1 MLTRAKPDSAEKP
14 KRFWTEAA
22 AGPQGEGGFPVLLDG
37 RPARTPA
44 GAPLRLPT
52 AALAREVAA
61 EWASRGERFDYAE
74 MHATRLAFTA
84 IDRIPGAGEA
94 AADEAARFAGS
105 DLLCY
110 FAEAPTALLER
121 QTAAWEPILAWAE
134 AELGLVFNRAA
145 GVIHCAQP
153 PETLARARALAGGLD
168 DFVLA
173 GLAFGAPLFGSF
185 VLAAA
190 VQHGR
195 LSGNDAFGISRID
208 ETFQEEAWGVDEE
221 AAVRAERMRGE
232 ALMLDRWFRA
242 LA

>member
-1 MLTRAKPDSAEKP
+1 
-14 KRFWTEAA
+14 
-22 AGPQGEGGFPVLLDG
+22 
-37 RPARTPA
+37 
-44 GAPLRLPT
+44 
-52 AALAREVAA
+52 
-61 EWASRGERFDYAE
+61 
-74 MHATRLAFTA
+74 
-84 IDRIPGAGEA
+84 
-94 AADEAARFAGS
+94 
-105 DLLCY
+105 
-110 FAEAPTALLER
+110 
-121 QTAAWEPILAWAE
+121 
-134 AELGLVFNRAA
+134 
-145 GVIHCAQP
+145 VIHCAQP

-221 AAVRAERMRGE
+221 AAARAERMRAE
-232 ALMLDRWFRA
+232 AQMLDRWFRA